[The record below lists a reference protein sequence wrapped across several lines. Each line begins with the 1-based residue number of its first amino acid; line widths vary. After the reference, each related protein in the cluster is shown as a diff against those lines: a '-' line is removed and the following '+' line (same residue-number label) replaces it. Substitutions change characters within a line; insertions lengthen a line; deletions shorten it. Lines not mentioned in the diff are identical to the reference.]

1 MNSADGPESGGL
13 ASFVSS
19 KPTTEPDGTVRW
31 LNAFGKLHRTD
42 GPAVIQSDG
51 SQEWWQHGA
60 RHRVDGPAVTLA
72 DGRQYWLQFG
82 QHHRVDGPAVIHPEG
97 HEVWRQ
103 RGSIHRTDGPAITWS
118 DGQIEWWEGDK
129 RKPPEIE
136 EMLTMVWRAQIGE
149 TP

>member
-1 MNSADGPESGGL
+1 MTSAGEPEGGGL

-19 KPTTEPDGTVRW
+19 KPTTECDGTVKWRT
-31 LNAFGKLHRTD
+31 AFGKVHRTD
-42 GPAVIQSDG
+42 GPAVIYPDG
-51 SQEWWQHGA
+51 SQEWWQHGVL
-60 RHRVDGPAVTLA
+60 HRVDGPAVIRA

-82 QHHRVDGPAVIHPEG
+82 QHHRLDGPAAIHPEG

-103 RGSIHRTDGPAITWS
+103 RGKLHRTDGPAITWS
-118 DGQIEWWEGDK
+118 DGTLEWWENDE

-136 EMLTMVWRAQIGE
+136 EMLTMVWRAQGE